1 MPRRPDI
8 TEQTGRGAR
17 ESEGGLGSVL
27 SQFGWQE
34 MPWGR
39 FLLWLALGIAL
50 LFAVIFAW
58 HQIEEFLIKDDRFRV
73 AEADDFTAKSP
84 NLIVEGV
91 HYASTS
97 QIRHVFADDFGRS
110 LFLVPIQAR
119 REELLQIDWVEAA
132 TVSKVWPNTLKVW
145 VHERT
150 PVAFVQ
156 LRVNRKDGASQ
167 FALIDKDGYILRPK
181 VAAKF
186 TLPVMTG
193 LRESDPVETR
203 RTRVRRALGMLKEI
217 GSLADNISEVN
228 VSDPNDLIV
237 AQHIDN
243 RVVYLMVGDEEY
255 AARIKNF
262 LANYQQIKAK
272 RPDATTLDLRVDGV
286 ITAVGG
292 DDNGK

>member
-1 MPRRPDI
+1 MPKRPDI
-8 TEQTGRGAR
+8 TEQTGRSAR
-17 ESEGGLGSVL
+17 EPEGGSVASVL

-34 MPWGR
+34 MHWGR
-39 FLLWLALGIAL
+39 FLLWLALGIGL

-58 HQIEEFLIKDDRFRV
+58 HQIEEFLIKDDRFRI

-119 REELLQIDWVEAA
+119 RQELLQIDWVEAA
-132 TVSKVWPNTLKVW
+132 TVSKIWPNTLKVW

-156 LRVNRKDGASQ
+156 LRSSRKDGPSQ
-167 FALIDKDGYILRPK
+167 FALIDKDGYILRPR

-193 LRESDPVETR
+193 LQESDPLEMR
-203 RTRVRRALGMLKEI
+203 RMRVRRALGMLKEI

-228 VSDPNDLIV
+228 VSDPNDMIV

-243 RVVYLMVGDEEY
+243 RVVYLMLGDEEY
-255 AARIKNF
+255 GGRIKNF
-262 LANYQQIKAK
+262 LGNYRQIKAK

-292 DDNGK
+292 DDGK

>member
-8 TEQTGRGAR
+8 TEQTGRSAR

-39 FLLWLALGIAL
+39 FLLWLVLGIAL
-50 LFAVIFAW
+50 LFGVIFAW

-73 AEADDFTAKSP
+73 AEADDFAAKSP
-84 NLIVEGV
+84 NLMVEGV

-110 LFLVPIQAR
+110 LFLVPIQVR

-132 TVSKVWPNTLKVW
+132 TVSKIWPNTLKVW
-145 VHERT
+145 VQERT

-156 LRVNRKDGASQ
+156 LRSNRKDGASQ

-217 GSLADNISEVN
+217 GPLADNISEVN

-243 RVVYLMVGDEEY
+243 RVVYLMVGDEDY

-292 DDNGK
+292 EDNGK